1 MQHVGRKY
9 ARHRATPTHAQVT
22 SASKQNADKQKT
34 PIKPLKYGDFRVPSG
49 PLERKRKTS
58 NTFEE
63 VKKGDDRNDQKN
75 QEEAGPLTRNRSAR
89 KLTKIP
95 RTDAG
100 TRDEPVNSVE
110 SVKQRP
116 GRPNVG
122 KIKEKEPVKSIEPVK
137 RGRRKPRV
145 EKVKE
150 IEPVA
155 VVTPTKID
163 ESLGNNLVQKVRSK
177 VYILNA
183 LDVIMNNF
191 KTAIL
196 YDVFFRKRRMV
207 GALYLEARKI
217 VNQQVQSAKIRN
229 RLDRRIESLP
239 ICR

>member
-22 SASKQNADKQKT
+22 SASKLNPDKHKT

-58 NTFEE
+58 NTLEE
-63 VKKGDDRNDQKN
+63 VKKGDDRNVQKN

-89 KLTKIP
+89 KLTKIA
-95 RTDAG
+95 RTDEKQAVS
-100 TRDEPVNSVE
+100 RDETVNSVE

-177 VYILNA
+177 VYIPNA
-183 LDVIMNNF
+183 LDVIMNNL

-196 YDVFFRKRRMV
+196 
-207 GALYLEARKI
+207 
-217 VNQQVQSAKIRN
+217 
-229 RLDRRIESLP
+229 
-239 ICR
+239 

>member
-9 ARHRATPTHAQVT
+9 ARHRATPTHAQVM
-22 SASKQNADKQKT
+22 SASKLKTDKHKT
-34 PIKPLKYGDFRVPSG
+34 PIKPLKYGDFRVPSC

-58 NTFEE
+58 NTFEK
-63 VKKGDDRNDQKN
+63 VKKGDDRTVQKS

-89 KLTKIP
+89 NLTKIP
-95 RTDAG
+95 RTD
-100 TRDEPVNSVE
+100 EKPVNAVE
-110 SVKQRP
+110 SVNQKP

-137 RGRRKPRV
+137 RRKPSV

-163 ESLGNNLVQKVRSK
+163 ESLVNNLVQKVRSK
-177 VYILNA
+177 VYILNV

-191 KTAIL
+191 KTAYYIL
-196 YDVFFRKRRMV
+196 YVFFS
-207 GALYLEARKI
+207 E
-217 VNQQVQSAKIRN
+217 N
-229 RLDRRIESLP
+229 DEW
-239 ICR
+239 